1 MDCKARALYS
11 EKVFLRYTAQW
22 CREPLKFI
30 DKFERDNEV
39 KLKKIEIDKSVTEI
53 I

>member
-1 MDCKARALYS
+1 MTER
-11 EKVFLRYTAQW
+11 RYAVQQ
-22 CREPLKFI
+22 RNRRKDEEEKFI

>member
-1 MDCKARALYS
+1 MKSDIDIGK
-11 EKVFLRYTAQW
+11 KK
-22 CREPLKFI
+22 REGKFI

>member
-1 MDCKARALYS
+1 MSYLVVMTDD
-11 EKVFLRYTAQW
+11 RYEVQQ
-22 CREPLKFI
+22 RSRRKDEEEKFI

>member
-1 MDCKARALYS
+1 MKSDTDIGK
-11 EKVFLRYTAQW
+11 KK
-22 CREPLKFI
+22 REGKFI